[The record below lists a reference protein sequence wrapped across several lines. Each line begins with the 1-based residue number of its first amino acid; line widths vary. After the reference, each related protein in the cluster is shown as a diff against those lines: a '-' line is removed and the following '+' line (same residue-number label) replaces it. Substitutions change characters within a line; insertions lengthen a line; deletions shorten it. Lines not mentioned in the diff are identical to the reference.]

1 MSKLIGIRS
10 SGIDTH
16 FIKSEHHFARI
27 RIESINDIIRTLYS
41 SQRWAFTHFDS
52 GLVMEKNRSVSQ
64 KSQLFCCFGRL
75 LCFVFTLISR
85 AYLELSNE
93 FTSFGLEI

>member
-52 GLVMEKNRSVSQ
+52 GLVMEKIVVSLKRVNCSVASVV
-64 KSQLFCCFGRL
+64 
-75 LCFVFTLISR
+75 CFVLFSL
-85 AYLELSNE
+85 
-93 FTSFGLEI
+93 